1 MDEETLMVSIQNY
14 KEQLSQVEAALSG
27 GTEGMEE
34 LVQLK
39 HDLEELITL
48 SEESLLSIKKSK
60 LLGMLESP
68 SDTAGETSTAAA
80 GSSTDPSTSQDT
92 QESMD
97 DEFAVFQKAI
107 SGEAGPSGAG
117 DTVSQTAVLHG
128 NDSSSSDEEENDPDT
143 DITGMKCCA
152 PFTTDWGV
160 LQYHNA
166 IILGAEPPTQEVDF
180 PRVRVIFCNPITN
193 SMLPCSYFLEGKC
206 RFSEEDCR
214 FSHGNLVAVS
224 DLRQYKELDFSILEE
239 GSQCLAK
246 YRNGLWYPATVK
258 GFQEDG
264 YKVQY
269 SSYQE
274 TAVLGAESIY
284 PTDVLSSSSSSD
296 SESEENRDSSS
307 SARQQQDAEEEE
319 DEVARYVWT
328 PSGATCALGEWEA
341 HTRGV
346 GSRLMAKMGY
356 QIGKGLGKRE
366 QGRVEPVP
374 IVILPPGKS
383 LDAWVEIKEK
393 QREGKLPTHDIEKR
407 SKKKKKLKLHSL
419 RREPKQEFFDFLNT
433 KLKKDHRAADSKHG
447 TKDGDRQRSGK
458 ELNVKMLQVHE
469 EINSLQKTLVK
480 LKEQHLRNVGRD
492 TTAAAQFQAK
502 ISATEHQLE
511 RLRAREKELQQE
523 QGARKSHKKLSVF

>member
-1 MDEETLMVSIQNY
+1 MDEETLVASIQNY
-14 KEQLSQVEAALSG
+14 KEQLSQVKAALSG

-60 LLGMLESP
+60 LLGMLES
-68 SDTAGETSTAAA
+68 SDTAGAA
-80 GSSTDPSTSQDT
+80 GSSSDPPATENTQDSTC
-92 QESMD
+92 MD
-97 DEFAVFQKAI
+97 DEFAAFQKAI
-107 SGEAGPSGAG
+107 SGEAGPSGSGESPSQAAALCG
-117 DTVSQTAVLHG
+117 D
-128 NDSSSSDEEENDPDT
+128 DSSSSDDDEDNPDT

-166 IILGAEPPTQEVDF
+166 IILGAEPSSQEVDT

-214 FSHGNLVAVS
+214 FSHGNLVPVS
-224 DLRQYKELDFSILEE
+224 DLRQYKELDFSVLEE

-246 YRNGLWYPATVK
+246 YRNGLWYPATVQ

-284 PTDVLSSSSSSD
+284 PMGVSSPSSSSD
-296 SESEENRDSSS
+296 SESEENGDSSN
-307 SARQQQDAEEEE
+307 SARLQPDVDEEEE
-319 DEVARYVWT
+319 DVARYMWT
-328 PSGATCALGEWEA
+328 PSGATRALGEWEA

-393 QREGKLPTHDIEKR
+393 QREGKLPTDSIEKR
-407 SKKKKKLKLHSL
+407 SKKKKKLKLHSV
-419 RREPKQEFFDFLNT
+419 RREPKQEFFDFLNM

-447 TKDGDRQRSGK
+447 TKAGDRQRSGK

-492 TTAAAQFQAK
+492 ATAAAQFQAK

>member
-1 MDEETLMVSIQNY
+1 MDEETLMASIQNY
-14 KEQLSQVEAALSG
+14 KEQLSQVEVALSG

-48 SEESLLSIKKSK
+48 SEESLLSIRKSK
-60 LLGMLESP
+60 LLGMLESS
-68 SDTAGETSTAAA
+68 SDTAGGESSTGAT
-80 GSSTDPSTSQDT
+80 GSSSDPPTAENTQD
-92 QESMD
+92 SMD
-97 DEFAVFQKAI
+97 DEFAAFQKAI
-107 SGEAGPSGAG
+107 SGEAGPSGSGASP
-117 DTVSQTAVLHG
+117 SQTAALCG
-128 NDSSSSDEEENDPDT
+128 DDSSSSGEDDDDPDT

-166 IILGAEPPTQEVDF
+166 IILGAEPFTQEVEF
-180 PRVRVIFCNPITN
+180 ARVRVIFCNPITN

-258 GFQEDG
+258 SFQEDG

-284 PTDVLSSSSSSD
+284 PIDVFSASSSSD
-296 SESEENRDSSS
+296 SESENGDSSA
-307 SARQQQDAEEEE
+307 SARLQQEDAEE
-319 DEVARYVWT
+319 DEGARYVWT

-341 HTRGV
+341 HTKGV

-383 LDAWVEIKEK
+383 LDAWIEIKEK
-393 QREGKLPTHDIEKR
+393 QREGKLPTHDIEKK
-407 SKKKKKLKLHSL
+407 SKKKKKLKLHSV

-433 KLKKDHRAADSKHG
+433 KLKKDHRASDSKHG

-469 EINSLQKTLVK
+469 EINSLQKALVK
-480 LKEQHLRNVGRD
+480 LKEQHLRNAGRD
-492 TTAAAQFQAK
+492 ATAAAQFQAK

-511 RLRAREKELQQE
+511 RLRARERELQQE

>member
-68 SDTAGETSTAAA
+68 SDTAGEASTAAA

-97 DEFAVFQKAI
+97 DEFAAFQKAI

-117 DTVSQTAVLHG
+117 DSVSQTATALHG

-206 RFSEEDCR
+206 RFSEEDC
-214 FSHGNLVAVS
+214 
-224 DLRQYKELDFSILEE
+224 SILEE

-296 SESEENRDSSS
+296 SESEENGDSSS

-341 HTRGV
+341 HTRRQAQLS
-346 GSRLMAKMGY
+346 SRYITAPDSLEGDLHM
-356 QIGKGLGKRE
+356 
-366 QGRVEPVP
+366 PVP
-374 IVILPPGKS
+374 
-383 LDAWVEIKEK
+383 
-393 QREGKLPTHDIEKR
+393 
-407 SKKKKKLKLHSL
+407 
-419 RREPKQEFFDFLNT
+419 N
-433 KLKKDHRAADSKHG
+433 
-447 TKDGDRQRSGK
+447 
-458 ELNVKMLQVHE
+458 
-469 EINSLQKTLVK
+469 
-480 LKEQHLRNVGRD
+480 
-492 TTAAAQFQAK
+492 
-502 ISATEHQLE
+502 
-511 RLRAREKELQQE
+511 
-523 QGARKSHKKLSVF
+523 

>member
-1 MDEETLMVSIQNY
+1 MDEETLMASIQNY
-14 KEQLSQVEAALSG
+14 KEQLSQVEVALSG

-48 SEESLLSIKKSK
+48 SEESLLSIRKSK
-60 LLGMLESP
+60 LLGMLESS
-68 SDTAGETSTAAA
+68 SDTAGGESSTGAA
-80 GSSTDPSTSQDT
+80 GRSSDPPTTENTQD
-92 QESMD
+92 SMD
-97 DEFAVFQKAI
+97 DEFAAFQKAI
-107 SGEAGPSGAG
+107 SGEAGPSGSG
-117 DTVSQTAVLHG
+117 VSPSQTAALHG
-128 NDSSSSDEEENDPDT
+128 DDPSSSSEDEDNPDT

-166 IILGAEPPTQEVDF
+166 IILGAEPFTQEVEF

-224 DLRQYKELDFSILEE
+224 ELRQYKELDFSFPKWRWAYAQWGRVRISLQGAEIPLLVPQISVHPGRESDRKSTCVGKPNVTDLILEE

-258 GFQEDG
+258 SFQEDG

-284 PTDVLSSSSSSD
+284 PIDVFSASSSSD
-296 SESEENRDSSS
+296 SESEENGDSSA
-307 SARQQQDAEEEE
+307 SARLQQEDAEEDE
-319 DEVARYVWT
+319 DEGARYVWT

-341 HTRGV
+341 HTKV
-346 GSRLMAKMGY
+346 GTFTLCLHVLLEDELF
-356 QIGKGLGKRE
+356 IEL
-366 QGRVEPVP
+366 
-374 IVILPPGKS
+374 
-383 LDAWVEIKEK
+383 
-393 QREGKLPTHDIEKR
+393 EGT
-407 SKKKKKLKLHSL
+407 
-419 RREPKQEFFDFLNT
+419 
-433 KLKKDHRAADSKHG
+433 
-447 TKDGDRQRSGK
+447 
-458 ELNVKMLQVHE
+458 VW
-469 EINSLQKTLVK
+469 LV
-480 LKEQHLRNVGRD
+480 
-492 TTAAAQFQAK
+492 
-502 ISATEHQLE
+502 
-511 RLRAREKELQQE
+511 
-523 QGARKSHKKLSVF
+523 